1 MNTNVTIE
9 LFEDST
15 AGRPPRKYSMQ
26 KVHVPQRNL
35 SLSQGVDG
43 RLSPADIPVTI
54 QWAGGVAADFDGVT
68 DVKITDSK
76 GQVLIHGALCN
87 HYNAPRSVDGVLS
100 FQVL

>member
-1 MNTNVTIE
+1 MKANVTIE

-15 AGRPPRKYSMQ
+15 AGRPPRKYAMQ
-26 KVHVPQRNL
+26 KVYVPQQHV

-43 RLSPADIPVTI
+43 GLSPAIHPITI

-68 DVKITDSK
+68 HVKITDSK
-76 GQVLIHGALCN
+76 GQVLVHAPLCN
-87 HYNAPRSVDGVLS
+87 HSNAPRSVDGVLS